1 MYSANVTF
9 KDAEQQRRVFKLFYQ
24 VINGERKLEEISG
37 EQLRQE
43 LPIEDIA
50 VFFELI
56 AKYLD
61 SKELKEEN
69 ETSKAK

>member
-1 MYSANVTF
+1 MYSSNVTF

-24 VINGERKLEEISG
+24 VINGEKKLEEISG

-61 SKELKEEN
+61 SKELKEEK